1 MSIENYSEELRN
13 YIYLNTKFIND
24 EKFQSKEELTQNT
37 TIIEEYIEREMSF
50 EEIKCLFFYLSYLI
64 EDELLRKTIISNI
77 NKKFENQKIKARE
90 MPEIN
95 YVIVYKLSEE
105 EFLNENI
112 NKIKEYFEDYL
123 SQLKEALEYE
133 EIKKKM
139 EEEAKLEEIREQ
151 ERNERFVLPKI
162 SKFDIIEI
170 NNNFITISVPL
181 YEESEIINKNK
192 YIIRNCLERYGKTE
206 LEYVI
211 YFFNQEKNFYDKI
224 IFEKKKENI
233 IKKNKYKLTVKNL
246 ESNKIYLF
254 LLGVKFGK
262 NYSNPTSSKFYFMTP
277 PKKKNGNIIIY
288 GHKEYK
294 NNFVDVD
301 DDEEKIVL
309 PKGVK
314 SYKECFENEQ
324 TLFPLLY
331 KNKIEDISISDK
343 RAGCI
348 IGDGI
353 LIESGSIINIQPGDI
368 FEGNFPK
375 DEVIK
380 VDDPSL
386 IIEYYNSLPFQ
397 LEFPEKIKIKKISV
411 GEGHCLALSNNGE
424 CYSWGENDFGQL
436 GLGKET
442 NEIIGNPTK
451 IKFDIYESDGHKYIT
466 EQEPLFYDIAT
477 GNYSS
482 LSLGIFNNKQI
493 LYFWGNGAGILND
506 DSTKIIQS
514 IYPKPIIGLDNIVKI
529 YAKFNSIGIFCYDIE
544 KRLDVLYIHGTQ
556 KFGIDAGIGMYN
568 KPKPIIVNYFRDN
581 NISVIKVSF
590 SITCMA
596 IIGKNINNNKI
607 EIYIRGELCKKLFDF
622 KEYKRSFMKM
632 EYNWSEKV
640 VAISPQEKIIFFLLN
655 NGVVKKLWHNGN
667 KLFEKDIKING
678 YDLSLLNID
687 NIDKIKFHSFLG
699 ENFVIFYKQKE

>member
-13 YIYLNTKFIND
+13 YISLNTKFIND
-24 EKFQSKEELTQNT
+24 DNFQSKEELIQNSV
-37 TIIEEYIEREMSF
+37 IIEEYIDREMAF
-50 EEIKCLFFYLSYLI
+50 PGIKCIFFYLSYLI
-64 EDELLRKTIISNI
+64 QDELFRNTIISNI
-77 NKKFENQKIKARE
+77 NKRFEEQNIKARE
-90 MPEIN
+90 MPEIK

-112 NKIKEYFEDYL
+112 DKIKEFFEDYL
-123 SQLKEALEYE
+123 SQLKEAMEYE

-139 EEEAKLEEIREQ
+139 EEEARLEEIREQ
-151 ERNERFVLPKI
+151 EKNERFILPKI
-162 SKFDIIEI
+162 NKFEIIGI

-181 YEESEIINKNK
+181 YEENEIINKNK
-192 YIIRNCLERYGKTE
+192 YIIRNCLERYSKTE
-206 LEYVI
+206 IEYVI
-211 YFFNQEKNFYDKI
+211 YIFNPEKNFYDKN
-224 IFEKKKENI
+224 IFKKKKENI
-233 IKKNKYKLTVKNL
+233 LENNKYKLTVTNL

-254 LLGVKFGK
+254 LLGVKFGE

-277 PKKKNGNIIIY
+277 PKKKNGSIIIY
-288 GHKEYK
+288 GNKEYK

-309 PKGVK
+309 PKDVK
-314 SYKECFENEQ
+314 SYKECFEKDQ

-343 RAGCI
+343 RAGCV

-411 GEGHCLALSNNGE
+411 GEGHCLALSTNGE
-424 CYSWGENDFGQL
+424 CFSWGENDFGQL

-529 YAKFNSIGIFCYDIE
+529 YAKFNSIGIFCYDME
-544 KRLDVLYIHGTQ
+544 KKLDVLYIHGTQ

-568 KPKPIIVNYFRDN
+568 KPKPIIVNFFRDN

-596 IIGKNINNNKI
+596 VIGKNNSNNRI

-622 KEYKRSFMKM
+622 KEYKRSFMKL
-632 EYNWSEKV
+632 ENNWSEKV

-655 NGVVKKLWHNGN
+655 DGTVKKLWHNGKN
-667 KLFEKDIKING
+667 LCEKDIIING
-678 YDLSLLNID
+678 YDLSSLNID
-687 NIDKIKFHSFLG
+687 NMNKIKFHSFLG
-699 ENFVIFYKQKE
+699 DNFVIFYQ

>member
-13 YIYLNTKFIND
+13 YISLNTKFIND
-24 EKFQSKEELTQNT
+24 EKFQSKEEIMQNPV
-37 TIIEEYIEREMSF
+37 IIEEYIEREMSF
-50 EEIKCLFFYLSYLI
+50 EEIKCIFFYLSYLI

-77 NKKFENQKIKARE
+77 NKKFEEQNIKARE

-105 EFLNENI
+105 EFLKENI
-112 NKIKEYFEDYL
+112 DKIKEFFEDYL

-151 ERNERFVLPKI
+151 ERNERFILPKI
-162 SKFDIIEI
+162 NKFHIIEI

-211 YFFNQEKNFYDKI
+211 YFFNPEKNLYDKI

-233 IKKNKYKLTVKNL
+233 IEKNKYKLTVKNL

-254 LLGVKFGK
+254 LLGVKFGE
-262 NYSNPTSSKFYFMTP
+262 NYSNPTSTKFYFMTP
-277 PKKKNGNIIIY
+277 PKRKNGNIIIY
-288 GHKEYK
+288 GNKEYK

-301 DDEEKIVL
+301 EDEEKIVL
-309 PKGVK
+309 PKDVK
-314 SYKECFENEQ
+314 SYKECFENGQ

-368 FEGNFPK
+368 FEGSFPK
-375 DEVIK
+375 DEIIK

-397 LEFPEKIKIKKISV
+397 LEFPDKIKIKKISV
-411 GEGHCLALSNNGE
+411 GEGHCLALSTNGE

-544 KRLDVLYIHGTQ
+544 KKLDVLYIHGTQ

-568 KPKPIIVNYFRDN
+568 KPKPIIVNFFRDN

-596 IIGKNINNNKI
+596 IIGKNINNKI

-622 KEYKRSFMKM
+622 KEYKRSFMKL
-632 EYNWSEKV
+632 EYIWSEKV

-655 NGVVKKLWHNGN
+655 DGVVKKLWHNGN
-667 KLFEKDIKING
+667 KLCEKDIKING
-678 YDLSLLNID
+678 YDLSLLNIELCYLKKI
-687 NIDKIKFHSFLG
+687 ID
-699 ENFVIFYKQKE
+699 